1 MREVTR
7 FDADDFA
14 IDHFEEHPTLH
25 ATETTV
31 RRHER
36 LGYARSLTPTCR
48 WFPSGLKIVVEI
60 ALWLKEIL
68 ID

>member
-1 MREVTR
+1 MREVAR

-14 IDHFEEHPTLH
+14 IGYSEEHPTLH
-25 ATETTV
+25 TTETTV

-36 LGYARSLTPTCR
+36 LGYARCLTPTCR

-60 ALWLKEIL
+60 TLWLKEIL